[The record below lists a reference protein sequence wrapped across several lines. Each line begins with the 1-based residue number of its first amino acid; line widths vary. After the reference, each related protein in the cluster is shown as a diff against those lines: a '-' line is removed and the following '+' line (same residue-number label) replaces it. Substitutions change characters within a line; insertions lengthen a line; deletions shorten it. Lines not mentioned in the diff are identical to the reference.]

1 MLILG
6 KLNSQDYLDIS
17 NANFVQKHIY
27 ILQCVNIQYCFS
39 CLVVKNV

>member
-17 NANFVQKHIY
+17 NANFVKKTYLHIAMCKY
-27 ILQCVNIQYCFS
+27 TILFS